1 MLPEELTSQST
12 LEDDEG
18 NLTERGDEGA
28 TKRREEAFV

>member
-12 LEDDEG
+12 LEDG
-18 NLTERGDEGA
+18 GKLTKRGEGA

>member
-12 LEDDEG
+12 LEDGG
-18 NLTERGDEGA
+18 NLTELGEGA